1 MLWLLVPNHLPQVA
15 HVDLLSTRRAGIEV
29 VVLIGW
35 LAAVLLAG
43 NGWSNVG

>member
-15 HVDLLSTRRAGIEV
+15 HVDMLSTRRAGIEV

-43 NGWSNVG
+43 NWWTEVG